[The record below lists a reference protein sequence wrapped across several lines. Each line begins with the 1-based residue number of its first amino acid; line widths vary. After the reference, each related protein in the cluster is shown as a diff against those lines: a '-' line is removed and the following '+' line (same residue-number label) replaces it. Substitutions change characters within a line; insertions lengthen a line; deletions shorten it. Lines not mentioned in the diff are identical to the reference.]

1 MEYQLYLT
9 PSDDKSRIENTYMSS
24 KIEDLEIIL
33 KEKDQKIED
42 LERLY
47 HLTNYELRILQDY

>member
-1 MEYQLYLT
+1 
-9 PSDDKSRIENTYMSS
+9 MSS
-24 KIEDLEIIL
+24 KIEDLEMIL

-47 HLTNYELRILQDY
+47 HLTNYELRIL